1 MGFLFWKELDMYIY
15 EINDRNEDIITNLL
29 LIWDRSVRT
38 THLFLSEEEL
48 MQIREVENLI
58 LIKNNYEYLGFMGIE
73 RDKIE
78 MIFVDSKAIGKG
90 LGKELLNYGID
101 NYKATLVDVNEEN
114 TYALSFYEHM
124 GFKVLKRDEVDSQGN
139 PYPILHMKAF

>member
-1 MGFLFWKELDMYIY
+1 MYIY